1 MTRIG
6 DLLRVVSVDVDLR
19 PVVTTYRR
27 FSDCSVVLAVRH
39 VGRYPEQEPK
49 Q

>member
-6 DLLRVVSVDVDLR
+6 NLLRVVCVDVDLR

-27 FSDCSVVLAVRH
+27 FSDCSAVLIVRH
-39 VGRYPEQEPK
+39 VARDAEQPG
-49 Q
+49 